1 MDGLEKM
8 YRDELR
14 SIVSKLNVLKYNELQ
29 KLKKKELIDVIKFKE
44 IFPFE
49 DSYFSNENKNIKIV
63 KKRSKEVKYQIYPR
77 IKTDECSICLN
88 NIKYEKMILPCNH
101 NFHYICI
108 IMWFTENPICPICR
122 LEYKKK
128 FTRNGW
134 TWVNK

>member
-14 SIVSKLNVLKYNELQ
+14 FIVSKLKIFKYIELQ
-29 KLKKKELIDVIKFKE
+29 KLKKKELIEIIKFKE

-49 DSYFSNENKNIKIV
+49 ESFFSDETKDKKIV
-63 KKRSKEVKYQIYPR
+63 KKISKRVQFQMYPK

-88 NIKYEKMILPCNH
+88 NIKYDKIILPCNH
-101 NFHYICI
+101 SFHYICI
-108 IMWFTENPICPICR
+108 IIWLKENPICPICR
-122 LEYKKK
+122 QEYR
-128 FTRNGW
+128 RNYSNRGW